1 MTSPVGGR
9 RGRRTGS
16 WLLLGVGL
24 AAAVT
29 GGWLAVDPPGS
40 AAAGPDAG
48 TVPTAR
54 AVTPQVTPA
63 RSPSRFVSGLTVT
76 RTAAPAV
83 TAPTG
88 TGPSAASAPSVAVA
102 AGPPVALRLP
112 GSNGA
117 APVVPV
123 TSTDGA
129 LGVPEDPS
137 VLGWW
142 AVGARPGQGVGSVV
156 VDGHI
161 DTAKDGLGVFAQLP
175 SLDVGA
181 RVVLTD
187 ATGRATAYTVTAR
200 RSFPKASLPDADVF
214 DQTVA
219 ERLVLITCGGPFDRV
234 TRHYRDNV
242 VVYGV
247 PAT

>member
-1 MTSPVGGR
+1 VTSPVGGR

-16 WLLLGVGL
+16 WLLAGVGL
-24 AAAVT
+24 AAAIT
-29 GGWLAVDPPGS
+29 GGWLAVDPPRS
-40 AAAGPDAG
+40 AAAGPDEG
-48 TVPTAR
+48 TVPTAGPVIPQ
-54 AVTPQVTPA
+54 ATPTPI
-63 RSPSRFVSGLTVT
+63 P
-76 RTAAPAV
+76 APV
-83 TAPTG
+83 VPAPTG
-88 TGPSAASAPSVAVA
+88 SRTTAPSVPAPSA
-102 AGPPVALRLP
+102 TATTGPAGPPVTLRLP
-112 GSNGA
+112 GSRGA

-123 TSTDGA
+123 TATEGA
-129 LGVPEDPS
+129 LDVPADPS

-175 SLDVGA
+175 SLDIGA

-200 RSFPKASLPDADVF
+200 RSFPKTQLPGADVF
-214 DQTVA
+214 DQTVG

-242 VVYGV
+242 VVFAV